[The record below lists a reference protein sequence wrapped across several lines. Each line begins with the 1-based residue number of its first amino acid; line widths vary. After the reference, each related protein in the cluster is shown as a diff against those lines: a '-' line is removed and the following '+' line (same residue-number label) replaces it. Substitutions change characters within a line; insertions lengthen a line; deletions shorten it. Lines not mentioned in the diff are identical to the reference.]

1 MKSVAPESAQH
12 SSSPER
18 EVKTHASGEFSLDLA
33 KLPIEDVTDEE
44 TDESSG
50 MIRSVMDVGDAAA
63 RRAEACCC
71 RTRRLAILR
80 CHLMLVRL
88 LVQEPPKGRL

>member
-1 MKSVAPESAQH
+1 M
-12 SSSPER
+12 
-18 EVKTHASGEFSLDLA
+18 KTHASGEFSLDLA

-50 MIRSVMDVGDAAA
+50 MRMSLMDVGDADA

-71 RTRRLAILR
+71 RTRRLAIFR
-80 CHLMLVRL
+80 CHLSLVRL
-88 LVQEPPKGRL
+88 LVQGPPKGR

>member
-33 KLPIEDVTDEE
+33 KLPIDDVTDDEA
-44 TDESSG
+44 DESSG
-50 MIRSVMDVGDAAA
+50 MRMSWMDAGDVDAQ
-63 RRAEACCC
+63 RAEACCC
-71 RTRRLAILR
+71 RTRRLAIFR
-80 CHLMLVRL
+80 CHLSLVRL
-88 LVQEPPKGRL
+88 LVQGPPKGR